1 MSPNEED
8 PFSRPDLFRVNFGK
22 LRPPFALFQ
31 KKRHESN
38 IFSHILLFDC
48 TFFLAKTANGTHVVK
63 KMGFLSSRFVRLTL
77 DYTC

>member
-8 PFSRPDLFRVNFGK
+8 PFSRPDLFRVNFRVNFGK
-22 LRPPFALFQ
+22 LRPPFGLFQ

-38 IFSHILLFDC
+38 IFSHISLFDC

-63 KMGFLSSRFVRLTL
+63 K
-77 DYTC
+77 

>member
-38 IFSHILLFDC
+38 IFAHILLFDC
-48 TFFLAKTANGTHVVK
+48 TFFLAKTANGPHVVK

>member
-8 PFSRPDLFRVNFGK
+8 PFSRPDLFRVNFRVNFGK

-38 IFSHILLFDC
+38 IFSHISLFDC

-63 KMGFLSSRFVRLTL
+63 KWASSAPVLF
-77 DYTC
+77 D

>member
-8 PFSRPDLFRVNFGK
+8 PFSRPDLFRVNFRVNFGK

-31 KKRHESN
+31 KKRQESN
-38 IFSHILLFDC
+38 IFSHISLFDC

-63 KMGFLSSRFVRLTL
+63 K
-77 DYTC
+77 

>member
-8 PFSRPDLFRVNFGK
+8 PFSRPDLFRVNFRVNFGK

-31 KKRHESN
+31 QKRQESN
-38 IFSHILLFDC
+38 IFSHISLFDC

-63 KMGFLSSRFVRLTL
+63 K
-77 DYTC
+77 